1 MQNIRME
8 SEVHPRF
15 YFGYGSNLDM
25 GAMKRRCP
33 DSSPVCAATLPDYR
47 LTFSGVLTIE
57 HNHPG
62 EHVVGGIFVV
72 SEKDIYSLDCYEG
85 FPHLYIKRYTH
96 AKIQGK
102 REEVFYYVMPEG
114 EFQVSPPSQYYYD
127 VCKRGYQDFGLD
139 VAELDASVDRAYEAY
154 EARGRVE
161 AAAGGLGP
169 IQDPEVDLSA
179 DLDWTPR
186 A

>member
-1 MQNIRME
+1 MLNIRME
-8 SEVHPRF
+8 QELHPRF

-33 DSSPVCAATLPDYR
+33 GSSPVCAATLPDYR

-62 EHVVGGIFVV
+62 EHVVGGLFTVTN
-72 SEKDIYSLDCYEG
+72 SDIASLDAYEG

-96 AKIQGK
+96 AQVQGK

-114 EFQVSPPSQYYYD
+114 EFQLSPPSQFYYD
-127 VCKRGYQDFGLD
+127 IVKQGYRDFGLD
-139 VAELDASVDRAYEAY
+139 VAELDAAVARAHIEYERRGNISA
-154 EARGRVE
+154 AR
-161 AAAGGLGP
+161 GGLGP
-169 IQDPEVDLSA
+169 PVDPAFDLTA